1 MKQYLQ
7 TAMAWLKKKW
17 RRYQGGRWFIVI
29 TLLVILIISALGTLE
44 AKTTDVSD
52 LKARLQQSTVIYDG
66 NNNEAGSLAG
76 HKGTYVDLDAIS
88 PHVVDAVIATEDR
101 RFYQEYGFSVP
112 GMVRGGITTVL
123 NKVRGVNAAAGGST
137 LTQQLVKNAFLT
149 QDQTLKRKIREL
161 FLAIQVEQDYS
172 KDDIL
177 TMYLNNAYFGRGAW
191 GVQDASKKYFGVDAK
206 DLSVDQAAMI
216 AGMLQSPGGYD
227 PIAHPE
233 AAQNRRN
240 QVLQN
245 MVNTDKLKQ
254 EDADALKMNAVGAT
268 NHESDNSTYN
278 YPSYFDAVI
287 NEAIN
292 RYDISETKLLNDG
305 YQIYTSLNQQDQ
317 ENLQNNYENP
327 NLDPLNGQAQA
338 ASVVMDAQT
347 GGVRAVVGGRG
358 EHVFRG
364 FNRATQMK
372 RSPGST
378 IKPIVDYAPALSR
391 GFGIESKLKNEVTSF
406 GSNRYTPHNAGEVTS
421 EPVPMYQALEMSYNI
436 PAVWLLDQMGAKVGY
451 DAAKKVG
458 LSVTED
464 DNNLSLALG
473 GMEKGTS
480 PLELAQAY
488 TSFANDGQMSE
499 AHFITKIVDATGKTV
514 VEHKNKT
521 TEVWSKSVADD
532 MTAMMLGVYTH
543 GTGVSANPAGYKVAG
558 KTGTTEVSGEGSTQ
572 ANATDAWA
580 VAYTPDV
587 VVVTWNGFDK
597 TNGDQNL
604 PIMLSAT
611 AGPLMKATL
620 EQVIPNTNQTPFTVQ
635 GVHEKISQA
644 EEQEQKQNG
653 LSKSVNDIGTQIQDG
668 ADSVMRSVES
678 GARKVWDGVKG
689 LFGS

>member
-7 TAMAWLKKKW
+7 IAMAWLKKKW

-52 LKARLQQSTVIYDG
+52 LKARLQQSTIIYDE

-76 HKGTYVDLDAIS
+76 HKGTYVELDAIS

-112 GMVRGGITTVL
+112 GMVRGGVTTVL

-149 QDQTLKRKIREL
+149 QDQTLKRKVREL

-191 GVQDASKKYFGVDAK
+191 GVQDAAQKYFGIDAK

-227 PIAHPE
+227 PVAHPE

-254 EDADALKMNAVGAT
+254 EDADTLKMNAVGASD
-268 NHESDNSTYN
+268 HDSDNSTYN

-406 GSNRYTPHNAGEVTS
+406 GSNRYTPYNAGEVMS

-464 DNNLSLALG
+464 DNNLSLGLG

-514 VEHKNKT
+514 VEHKDKK

-543 GTGVSANPAGYKVAG
+543 GTGVSANPSGYKVAG

-597 TNGDQNL
+597 TNGEQNL

-635 GVHEKISQA
+635 GIHEKISQA
-644 EEQEQKQNG
+644 EEQEQNG
-653 LSKSVNDIGTQIQDG
+653 LNKSVNDIGTQIQDG